1 MFININLQFKNPP
14 ADFKIINKS
23 KKIQHNPQ
31 TALPLKPNEKK
42 NRVEIPNTGSFTI
55 NGQYSFAYGL

>member
-42 NRVEIPNTGSFTI
+42 KSCRNSKHWLFHD
-55 NGQYSFAYGL
+55 